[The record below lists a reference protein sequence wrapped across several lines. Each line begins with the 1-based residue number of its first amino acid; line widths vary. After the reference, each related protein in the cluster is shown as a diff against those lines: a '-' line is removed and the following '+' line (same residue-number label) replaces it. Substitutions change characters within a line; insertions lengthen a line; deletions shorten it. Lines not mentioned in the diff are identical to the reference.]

1 VLVSKN
7 HSLIF
12 GMVSNLFANKSTKP
26 QTYPSWKFEISDAVG
41 VSVEDIDS
49 KKTEIVREVHN
60 ISTENDMFPLFFKGD
75 IVLEISEES
84 DTRIGIILENSSVF
98 THITV
103 TAVLK
108 IEDNG
113 TVVFAP
119 AVFDRAK
126 TFHVSLIC
134 FDFLTKVF
142 LRK

>member
-1 VLVSKN
+1 
-7 HSLIF
+7 
-12 GMVSNLFANKSTKP
+12 M
-26 QTYPSWKFEISDAVG
+26 
-41 VSVEDIDS
+41 
-49 KKTEIVREVHN
+49 
-60 ISTENDMFPLFFKGD
+60 
-75 IVLEISEES
+75 EISEES

-113 TVVFAP
+113 TVVFAS

-126 TFHVSLIC
+126 TFHVSLFC
-134 FDFLTKVF
+134 FDFLTNVF